1 VAFRT
6 PCCDSKN
13 TLSPRL
19 LAEIFNATT
28 AKGNFLEADSSVF
41 NRFTADDPALPR
53 ELVLDEQSADR
64 YARYVPFPSFANSV
78 QDYPYP
84 YVIGKLCW
92 EFPCVT
98 PSDWQ
103 SHNIQGD
110 GNPLL
115 IKDWEAQLDAT
126 VIKQGTFTLVFHPY
140 RLEQNPPRSRSLWM
154 TSTANTAS
162 GSSSSLSARRWS
174 GSIRTCWAASRCAAK
189 AGKTMAS
196 ACSI

>member
-1 VAFRT
+1 MDSIPGNHAVAFRT

-28 AKGNFLEADSSVF
+28 AKGNFLQIDSSVF

-53 ELVLDEQSADR
+53 ELVLDDKGADR
-64 YARYVPFPSFANSV
+64 YQRYVPFPSFANSIR
-78 QDYPYP
+78 DYPYP

-110 GNPLL
+110 ANPQLL
-115 IKDWEAQLDAT
+115 ADWEAQLDAT
-126 VIKQGTFTLVFHPY
+126 VLKQGTFTLVLPPL
-140 RLEQNPPRSRSLWM
+140 RLELAAADWRSWWTTPTGS
-154 TSTANTAS
+154 TAS
-162 GSSSSLSARRWS
+162 GSSSSPSAKPS
-174 GSIRTCWAASRCAAK
+174 TG
-189 AGKTMAS
+189 
-196 ACSI
+196 